1 MHSSKLILMTT
12 AALALVACTRDAGT
26 TKTTTQTETKQ
37 VGSTT
42 ESKTETTVDTASGDT
57 KSVVNRYVGTVT
69 DFKPG
74 KSIEVMTGNKET
86 HGFDLEDKAVVLA
99 IDPSTSVGSKVE
111 LVEEKGEKGYHRIT
125 VTIAPPA

>member
-12 AALALVACTRDAGT
+12 AALALVACTRAADT

-69 DFKPG
+69 VFEPG
-74 KSIEVMTGNKET
+74 KSIEVMTGNKDT
-86 HGFDLEDKAVVLA
+86 HAFDLADKAVVLA
-99 IDPSTSVGSKVE
+99 IDPSTSVGSKIE
-111 LVEEKGEKGYHRIT
+111 LVEEMGEKGFHRIT